1 MANPNTSQ
9 ITESISSLRAE
20 TSPDSVTPERVG
32 TLLQAIVDLIK
43 ALSNVP
49 EEEVVN
55 VMAAVNQANSN
66 AATALATANAAAL
79 AAAAQAIASFL
90 PSANA
95 QGVTLT
101 IKQVSHGNGA
111 GIELSLP
118 IADASHAGIVL
129 PATLQ
134 AISDAAAAASNVQIT
149 QLTLTY
155 ASDGVTWGVRSNAA
169 SLSKRINVATTT
181 KAGMMSAD
189 DKTKLDSLPSNG
201 YITLDNAGRVP
212 AGQAPQV
219 MIRNVADTTGYW
231 DEHPLQPGDFWFEA
245 GHVWYHAS
253 NEGSDIDMGVPS
265 KNVVYCHVDT
275 NILYRWNG
283 SSFVPALTDPNYAMQ
298 VETVSRNNN
307 TQMVYNVPNGKLAK
321 MHVTTSAVN
330 VALTDASNG
339 ASVHR
344 IIFDADDFSDSCTA
358 INWPSGLVWRNNVTP
373 VAQDVTDCSGI
384 MVTIYD
390 KKWAEFNTYGR

>member
-32 TLLQAIVDLIK
+32 NLLQAIVDLIK

-49 EEEVVN
+49 EEEVVS

-66 AATALATANAAAL
+66 AATALATANAAAS
-79 AAAAQAIASFL
+79 AAAAQAIASL
-90 PSANA
+90 LAAATA

-111 GIELSLP
+111 GIEVSLP

-169 SLSKRINVATTT
+169 TLSKKINVATMT

-219 MIRNVADTTGYW
+219 MIRNVAEGMGVDNIAV
-231 DEHPLQPGDFWFEA
+231 GDFFYDS
-245 GHVWYHAS
+245 GHIFYHES
-253 NEGSDIDMGVPS
+253 STSDIDMGVPS

-275 NILYRWNG
+275 DILYRWNG
-283 SSFVPALTDPNYAMQ
+283 SSFVPVLTDPNYAMQ

-358 INWPSGLVWRNNVTP
+358 INWPSGLVWRNDVTP
-373 VAQDVTDCSGI
+373 VAQDVTECSGI